1 MQQLEPL
8 KQLSHL
14 HSLDLEGCPLAD
26 EPTYRSKVF
35 EMLAVL
41 PHFTAVDE
49 LNKNGASGRGGLN
62 KNGGAGRWAVC
73 RPLEPPP
80 GATR

>member
-8 KQLSHL
+8 KQLSRL

-41 PHFTAVDE
+41 PHLTAVDE
-49 LNKNGASGRGGLN
+49 LNKNGALGASWAQKRTVGRADGPSVASVNAL
-62 KNGGAGRWAVC
+62 
-73 RPLEPPP
+73 
-80 GATR
+80 